1 MDIPLGFLQRWNEI
15 MNILPSSKRALFLIV
30 VIAVVLRICSFYVA
44 LNAVGQAGL
53 IRGDA
58 IGYVDLAKNLGLGNG
73 FGIFDGQTFVPQVFR
88 TAGFPL
94 LLAPFTLVP
103 SGLAL
108 YSIVCS
114 VISGIFLPILVF
126 AVARRV
132 ISERAA
138 LLAALLAAVEP
149 HAIVYG
155 FLLQTEVPFML
166 FALGG
171 LLAAIIAYERSSYLY
186 AAFAGALL
194 AYAAFIRPGY
204 MMIFV
209 VGALGTAAY
218 LALKRDRRWRQMLAV
233 CALIFITLSP
243 VYLRMHALTGTYA
256 LSGGGWRNVYT
267 DYLASLRSLKNGT
280 TFSEEKNNLKD
291 SAQEIFGISRADVN
305 SPAYAKILRDY
316 SLAEIWANKPT
327 VLKLETALL
336 VSFFIQDGYY
346 YEFRNLGYLHEE
358 IQPHIS
364 PTREVILHGFG
375 AIPTLWQELLRQ
387 RFVPVFGRLF
397 TFAILFA
404 AIVGFFVVRSPL
416 RYLFAITIIMS
427 AVFATVI
434 GLGLDARM
442 RVPVEPLFF
451 IFASGTFIWL
461 WDAFTKRHAN
471 RHLHTRA

>member
-1 MDIPLGFLQRWNEI
+1 MH
-15 MNILPSSKRALFLIV
+15 ILPSSKRALFFIIV
-30 VIAVVLRICSFYVA
+30 VAVVLRVCGFYIA
-44 LNAVGQAGL
+44 LHVVGQEGL

-58 IGYVDLAKNLGLGNG
+58 VGYVELAKNLGLGNG
-73 FGIFDGQTFVPQVFR
+73 FGLFDGHTFVPQVFR

-103 SGLAL
+103 SGTTL
-108 YSIVCS
+108 YGVVCS
-114 VISGIFLPILVF
+114 ILAGMLMPLLVF

-149 HAIVYG
+149 HAIVYS

-171 LLAAIIAYERSSYLY
+171 LLAAMVAYERSSYLY
-186 AAFAGALL
+186 AALAGALL
-194 AYAAFIRPGY
+194 AYSVFIRPGY

-209 VGALGTAAY
+209 VGTLGVSAY
-218 LALKRDRRWRQMLAV
+218 LFLKRDRRWLQMLAV
-233 CALIFITLSP
+233 FALILITLSP
-243 VYLRMHALTGTYA
+243 AYLRMHALTGTYA

-280 TFSEEKNNLKD
+280 SFSDEKNNLKD

-316 SLAEIWANKPT
+316 SLAEMWANKPT

-346 YEFRNLGYLHEE
+346 YESRNLGYLHEE

-375 AIPTLWQELLRQ
+375 AIPTIWKELLRQ

-397 TFAILFA
+397 TFTILFA
-404 AIVGFFVVRSPL
+404 AIGGFFVVRSPL
-416 RYLFAITIIMS
+416 RYLFAIVILMS

-461 WDAFTKRHAN
+461 WDAFTKRYAN